1 MWNSMYPILITSMR
15 MDSHLKHELKT
26 LFYPLDISPIWSLQA
41 AWQARLIGGVGGEM
55 RKIASNWGR
64 GREGEKEG
72 MQSFNDTLFILW
84 RLLLRSL
91 LRQWWEGEQKK
102 GEMSQ
107 LGLPC
112 DYLSIWRWEGRRLRI
127 LCPHWGRL
135 RVRGWL
141 KGVRGCQE
149 AWFGQ
154 KANNISHSV
163 SLGVWNRQ
171 KKNSWLTNRASTCSL
186 GHWR

>member
-1 MWNSMYPILITSMR
+1 MWNSVYPILVTW

-72 MQSFNDTLFILW
+72 MQSFNDTSYPCNTVELTVEITVETVVRRW
-84 RLLLRSL
+84 T
-91 LRQWWEGEQKK
+91 K
-102 GEMSQ
+102 EMSQ

-171 KKNSWLTNRASTCSL
+171 KKSSWLTNRASTCSL